1 MKLDWKKITPHL
13 IALGIFLLVTV
24 VYFWP
29 EFQGKALNQHDTMQW
44 RGSYEETLETIQK
57 TGHQPLWT
65 NSMFSGMP
73 TYQIGAQSEHNY
85 SYYINQILRLG
96 MPHPAGDL
104 FLLCLG
110 FYILML
116 TFGMNSWLA
125 FAGAIAYAFSSYNFI
140 NIQAGHGTKVLAVAV
155 APFLLAGINLGF
167 RGKYLWAAVLTA
179 LGLAAE
185 LFANHVQITY
195 YTGILI
201 LFWGIAEFIVAYRE
215 KRLPTLFKGML
226 WCGIGA
232 AVAIGM
238 NITNLMVT
246 NEYGKETIRGKS
258 ELTKNV
264 GGVATDGLDIDYATQ
279 WSNGKLE
286 PMTALISDVYGGGSS
301 RVLSKSA
308 EIYKLT
314 GDKSQKMP
322 AYFGPQ
328 PMTSGPIYF
337 GAAIVFLFTLG
348 MFVVKTPVKW
358 ALFAVSIFAFLLS
371 MGKNFMGLTELMFD
385 YFPLY
390 NKFRAVTMTMVI
402 AQMAFPILA
411 MLAVKE
417 VLEGKIDKARLRKAL
432 IYSVSI
438 IGGICAIFILMPGIF
453 LDFTAEGDKQNFG
466 GDPRFLTAI
475 ANDRESLVRVDA
487 FRSLVFISLA
497 FGVLW
502 LFMKGSLK
510 KQIVPYILAGVFFI
524 DLFMVDWR
532 YMNHKEFVPKKK
544 ESADDFVKS
553 QADEVLIAER
563 LKGKHFRVLDFRES
577 PFNDAKSSFYHHNI
591 GGYHGA
597 KLRRYQELK
606 DYSMNAQWD
615 VFNNFPNPD
624 DAFEVNTT
632 LNMLNCKYLIT
643 KSPEPVNNKYALG
656 NAWFVNK
663 VEWAKNPDDEINK
676 IGRVFEVTPII
687 KDSAIRVNGKPLQ
700 GTTIYSSDDI
710 TFGSA
715 HFSAFAIPKGKT
727 EFDLQLVSRSGMN
740 QEGQPTPPQTVISY
754 DDSAAK
760 SVAHLKLI
768 HNFDPKNMAVVD
780 ERFKDV
786 VGAIIPATDSANS
799 IKLLSYAPDKLI
811 YESNNSTEQLAIF
824 SEVYYSEGWKAT
836 IDGKDA
842 PIFRANYILRGLK
855 IPGGGK
861 HKIEFVFDPQTW
873 KTGEQIAMVSSFS
886 LLAGLLAA
894 VGLMFRKRKKN
905 I

>member
-44 RGSYEETLETIQK
+44 RGSYEETLETIQNA
-57 TGHQPLWT
+57 GHQPLWT

-73 TYQIGAQSEHNY
+73 TYQIGAQSENNY
-85 SYYINQILRLG
+85 SAYINKILRLG
-96 MPHPAGDL
+96 LPHPAGEL
-104 FLLCLG
+104 FLMFVG

-116 TFGMNSWLA
+116 TFGMSSWLA

-140 NIQAGHGTKVLAVAV
+140 NIQAGHGTKVLAVAF

-179 LGLAAE
+179 LGLAGE

-201 LFWGIAEFIVAYRE
+201 LFWGAAELIVAFKE
-215 KRLPTLFKGML
+215 KRIPTLFKGLM
-226 WCGIGA
+226 WCGLGA
-232 AVAIGM
+232 AVAVGM

-286 PMTALISDVYGGGSS
+286 PMTVLISDVYGGGSS
-301 RVLSKSA
+301 RVLSKGS

-314 GDKSQKMP
+314 GDKTQKMP

-348 MFVVKTPVKW
+348 MFVVKTPIKW
-358 ALFAVSIFAFLLS
+358 ALFGVSIFAFLLS
-371 MGKNFMGLTELMFD
+371 MGKNLMGLTEFMFD

-411 MLAVKE
+411 ILAVKE
-417 VLEGKIDKARLRKAL
+417 ILEGKIDKAKLRKAL

-438 IGGICAIFILMPGIF
+438 IGGICAIFIVMPGLF
-453 LDFTAEGDKQNFG
+453 LDFSAAGDKQNFNN
-466 GDPRFLTAI
+466 DPKFLSAI
-475 ANDRESLVRVDA
+475 MDDRESLVRADA
-487 FRSLVFISLA
+487 FRSLVFIGLA
-497 FGVLW
+497 FGALW
-502 LFMKGSLK
+502 LFMKGTLK
-510 KQIVPYILAGVFFI
+510 KQIVPLVLAGVFFI
-524 DLFMVDWR
+524 DLCMVDWR
-532 YMNHKEFVPKKK
+532 YMNYKEFVPKKK

-553 QADEVLIAER
+553 AADEYLIKER
-563 LKGKHFRVLDFRES
+563 LAGKYFRVLDFRES

-606 DYSMNAQWD
+606 DYSMNNQWD
-615 VFNNFPNPD
+615 VFNSVPNPD

-632 LNMLNCKYLIT
+632 LNMLNCQYLIT
-643 KSPEPVNNKYALG
+643 QNPQPVYNKFALG

-663 VEWAKNPDDEINK
+663 TEWAKNADDELNK
-676 IGRVFEVTPII
+676 IGRVFEITII
-687 KDSAIRVNGKPLQ
+687 NKDSAIRVNGKPLV
-700 GTTIYSSDDI
+700 GNKLYSTDDV

-715 HFSAFAIPKGKT
+715 HFSPFTIPKGKT
-727 EFDLQLVSRSGMN
+727 EFELKLVSKSGIG
-740 QEGQPTPPQTVISY
+740 QDGQPTSPRSGIIY
-754 DDSAAK
+754 DDSAGNPTAL
-760 SVAHLKLI
+760 LKLI
-768 HNFDPKNMAVVD
+768 YNFDPKTTAVVD
-780 ERFKDV
+780 EHFKDALGTITPV
-786 VGAIIPATDSANS
+786 SDSSNN
-799 IKLLSYAPDKLI
+799 IKLVSYEPDKLI
-811 YESNNSTEQLAIF
+811 YESNNATEQLAIF

-861 HKIEFVFDPQTW
+861 HKIEFVFDPKTW
-873 KTGEQIAMVSSFS
+873 NTGEQIAMISSFS

-894 VGLMFRKRKKN
+894 VGMMFRKKKE
-905 I
+905 